1 MKQDTYNDTKLVN
14 AYADQMQAFVII
26 DYVGMMINVGVNAK
40 N

>member
-14 AYADQMQAFVII
+14 ANADQMQAFVII
-26 DYVGMMINVGVNAK
+26 DYVEK